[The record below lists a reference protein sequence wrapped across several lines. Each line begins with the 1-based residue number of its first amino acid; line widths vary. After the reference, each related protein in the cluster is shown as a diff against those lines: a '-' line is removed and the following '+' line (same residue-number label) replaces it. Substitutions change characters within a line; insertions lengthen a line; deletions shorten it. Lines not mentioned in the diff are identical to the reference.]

1 MKLLIH
7 HIRRSELA
15 YPLICGVV
23 AGLVTGSAI
32 LLIFSVAR
40 VL

>member
-15 YPLICGVV
+15 TALVCAVNLFVV
-23 AGLVTGSAI
+23 TLAI
-32 LLIFSVAR
+32 LLLLSAAAG